1 MATAGARAE
10 GGGPGPGAAP
20 VPAPE
25 GGKAALD
32 GLYAAMR
39 TIEGRLGGGEGVV
52 GLYGSISQGGCAK
65 VMASLA
71 AKGGLGRDSVLVDVG
86 AGLGRPLLHAMLQ
99 CRVRRCFGIEVDAVK
114 CSKAEVFMDRALR
127 QVCAK
132 GLVRG
137 RPPARPEVLCAAVE
151 DVATLGAATHAYSF
165 WEGLPPDAK
174 RGLGRLVR
182 ASGTLRAF
190 AVVQRGFRGG
200 PGRRG
205 PAEELAAL
213 GVGPVRLV
221 DQFPVAMSGSGR
233 HFTAYVFTR
242 EAEGKPSAG
251 APPGPAAAP
260 TTARGPAPALG
271 FRVVKRSGAGA
282 VRASSRKR
290 QRTPRAA
297 DASAAATTRPRQI

>member
-1 MATAGARAE
+1 MAAATAGARPEE
-10 GGGPGPGAAP
+10 GGT
-20 VPAPE
+20 APE
-25 GGKAALD
+25 GGQAALD

-127 QVCAK
+127 QVFAK

-151 DVATLGAATHAYSF
+151 DVATLGEATHAYSF

-190 AVVQRGFRGG
+190 AVVQRGIRGG

-213 GVGPVRLV
+213 GFGPVRLV

-233 HFTAYVFTR
+233 GFTAYVFTR
-242 EAEGKPSAG
+242 EAAAAAAG
-251 APPGPAAAP
+251 APPGPAGPAAAP
-260 TTARGPAPALG
+260 TTARGTAPALG
-271 FRVVKRSGAGA
+271 FRVVKRSGAGG

-297 DASAAATTRPRQI
+297 DASAAATTTTTRSLQI